1 MAAGANATL
10 LTNMVNPQ
18 VLADFIDKKLVN
30 AIRLSPLARIDD
42 SLVGR
47 PGNTITLPSFEYI
60 GDASATGEGE
70 DISISKLTTNTA
82 TVTVSKIGKAV
93 EISDEA
99 ILSGAG
105 NVMQEAASQILTA
118 INSGVENA
126 LITNMAS
133 NVTLSDDVAADA
145 DAADAISDALIKFG
159 EDIDGEKV
167 IVIPP
172 SFYGRLRKTDSWIPN
187 TEIGANM
194 IVKGVVGMVHGCQ
207 VITSN
212 RMSVNNQG
220 IITNTAYI
228 IKPGALAIYHKRNT
242 LVEYDRDILSEMNY
256 IKGSNIFAPYVYDKS
271 KIIKLNLANP
281 T

>member
-1 MAAGANATL
+1 MAAGQNATKL
-10 LTNMVNPQ
+10 ANMVNPQ

-30 AIRLSPLARIDD
+30 AIRLSPLARVDD
-42 SLVGR
+42 TLVGR
-47 PGNTITLPSFEYI
+47 PGDTITLPSFNYI
-60 GDASATGEGE
+60 GDATAVNEGE
-70 DISISKLTTNTA
+70 DISIAKLTTNTT

-99 ILSGAG
+99 ILAGAG
-105 NVMQEAASQILTA
+105 NVVREASNQILTA

-126 LITNMAS
+126 LISNMKS
-133 NVTLSDDVAADA
+133 NVTLSANVAATD
-145 DAADAISDALIKFG
+145 DAADAIADALTLFG
-159 EDIDGEKV
+159 EDIDGDKV

-172 SFYGRLRKTDSWIPN
+172 TFYSRIRKANGWIPG
-187 TEIGANM
+187 TEMAANM
-194 IVKGVVGMVHGCQ
+194 IVRGAVGAVHGCQ
-207 VITSN
+207 IITSN
-212 RMSVNNQG
+212 RMTETVEG
-220 IITNTAYI
+220 VDVNTAYI